1 MKLDHLLIPY
11 AKINSKWTKE
21 LNVRLKTIKILEENI
36 GSKTSCIS
44 HSNIF
49 SNISPWARET
59 KEKINNWDY
68 IKLKSFC
75 TAKETIN
82 KMKRQ
87 LTEWKNIF
95 PNDTSDKGLISKI
108 HKELIQPNTKKQPN

>member
-1 MKLDHLLIPY
+1 MKLDHFLKPY
-11 AKINSKWTKE
+11 TRITSKWIKD
-21 LNVRLKTIKILEENI
+21 LNVGFETIKILEENI
-36 GSKTSCIS
+36 GSKTTCIS

-49 SNISPWARET
+49 SNISPWTRET

-95 PNDTSDKGLISKI
+95 TKTFDKGLYLKFIKN
-108 HKELIQPNTKKQPN
+108 L